1 MSMLPPHESEGERVE
16 AGAHRDADDQVVR
29 KEVHGERD
37 GDEGTVDQQ
46 VVRRVGRCW

>member
-1 MSMLPPHESEGERVE
+1 MLPPHESEGERVE

-29 KEVHGERD
+29 KEVHGGAHGERD
-37 GDEGTVDQQ
+37 GDEQQ